1 MFSRAR
7 AIVIGAGAACA
18 LLALAGCSSGSTT
31 GGATPDEPDPTPGS
45 EVAAAWL
52 DDGRGVGV
60 VTYGSSSCVP
70 SVAGVEGVDGVLSVE
85 LADPEDQAC
94 TMDYVPRA
102 VYVALPEGMSPADDL
117 AVAVTGDYAGDVI
130 LAGDPSLAGMPGDM
144 TEYAP
149 SAGWA
154 GEGTIVILTWGSS
167 SCAPVVEG
175 AEVTGDSE
183 VTVTFETPA
192 ADQVCTMD
200 MAPRVTIA
208 TVDGPDEPVGATA
221 VLTGGEFDAV
231 PVPIAGTP

>member
-1 MFSRAR
+1 MGIR
-7 AIVIGAGAACA
+7 IVAAVGAA
-18 LLALAGCSSGSTT
+18 ALAGFLLTGCGAPSGSPET
-31 GGATPDEPDPTPGS
+31 PTPSQEPEPGA

-60 VTYGSSSCVP
+60 VTYGSSSCPP
-70 SVAGVEGVDGVLSVE
+70 SVAGVEAVDGVLEVE
-85 LADPEDQAC
+85 LADPDGEQAC
-94 TMDYVPRA
+94 TADYAPRA
-102 VYVALPEGMSPADDL
+102 VYVPLPEGVDPAEDL
-117 AVAVTGDYAGDVI
+117 AVALTGDYAGDVI

-154 GEGTIVILTWGSS
+154 GDGTIVILTWGSS

-175 AEVTGDSE
+175 VEATGAGE

-200 MAPRVTIA
+200 MAPRVTVV
-208 TVDGPDEPVGATA
+208 TVDGPDEPAGATL

-231 PVPIAGTP
+231 PVTIAGTP